1 MALTKID
8 DRGLKT
14 PIDLLDNEKIRF
26 GTGNDL
32 DIWHNG
38 SNSYIDN
45 YTGALLL
52 RGRGSGADISLQPKT
67 GEVGVQITAD
77 GSVDLYYDGVKKLET
92 TSDGVKVTGD
102 FTVTG
107 LGGGADFWWDNSGNQ
122 LTLTD
127 DRKIRFGDSGDL
139 QIYHTGSQSRIEN
152 SGTGELRIQADDIQI
167 TDKEANDFHIKC
179 VHDGAVELYYDNAKK
194 LETANAGIIVA
205 GYVNAQGD
213 NGYAY
218 ICNDNLKSSWGTGL
232 DLNIYHNGTNS
243 IISETTGHLRLQTHT
258 AGKNIVFE
266 DGTSGEYYAIF
277 NQDGSCDFYHDNTI
291 AFKTLSGGGLDLYGH
306 VVGGDNR
313 IIKLGSGADLQIY
326 HDGTHS
332 YIKNSTN
339 DLLLSANYIKLRSPT
354 DENCLVTN
362 LNGAVELYYDNSK
375 KLDTT
380 SIGTTVTGYQRQT
393 LVPGFRAGRATSEQS
408 VTGGDAIIFNTTTMD
423 GGFNQGSHYDTS
435 NGRFTAP
442 VAGVYHFHACVIYE
456 GLGSSTVDMED
467 VFKVYRNN
475 TRISFSE
482 RRAKYVNNET
492 GSSGYYTDW
501 MTLTTTLSAND
512 YVWLRQDQNSK
523 TVHDNSTYCHFS
535 GHFVG

>member
-14 PIDLLDNEKIRF
+14 PIALIDNEKIRL
-26 GTGNDL
+26 GTGNDF
-32 DIWHNG
+32 
-38 SNSYIDN
+38 
-45 YTGALLL
+45 A
-52 RGRGSGADISLQPKT
+52 
-67 GEVGVQITAD
+67 
-77 GSVDLYYDGVKKLET
+77 
-92 TSDGVKVTGD
+92 
-102 FTVTG
+102 
-107 LGGGADFWWDNSGNQ
+107 
-122 LTLTD
+122 
-127 DRKIRFGDSGDL
+127 
-139 QIYHTGSQSRIEN
+139 IYHSGSENRIEISN
-152 SGTGELRIQADDIQI
+152 GNFFIDAVTQNEIMF
-167 TDKEANDFHIKC
+167 T
-179 VHDGAVELYYDNAKK
+179 HDSKYMFRMTPDGGVRLYYDNVVK
-194 LETANAGIIVA
+194 LETISGGVTVT
-205 GYVNAQGD
+205 GSLGLGSGD
-213 NGYAY
+213 LTLTGNVDLEDSTGSGNNR
-218 ICNDNLKSSWGTGL
+218 IKLGTGD
-232 DLNIYHNGTNS
+232 DLLIYHNGTNS